1 MNKISKKK
9 DLNRYHSCCCPT
21 AIPLK
26 MQQLEREKD
35 QLRGFLAALS
45 SAALKVDPH
54 DVKAEVACVT
64 DISLSARRATCSR
77 R

>member
-1 MNKISKKK
+1 
-9 DLNRYHSCCCPT
+9 
-21 AIPLK
+21 

-45 SAALKVDPH
+45 SAALKVEPYDA
-54 DVKAEVACVT
+54 KAEVMRVT
-64 DISLSARRATCSR
+64 DVPLSARRATCSR